1 MKVLWLL
8 NFLPAP
14 LARALDLPVQA
25 SGSWVT
31 ALYQAMAQQPVEII
45 LCAHNFAVTKT
56 ERREIDDTV
65 YWAFPTAEGAS
76 ALKKVLDAE
85 QPELVQVFGTEND
98 HPVWALETFDPE
110 KVLIYIQGLAG
121 PCGEHMADGLPER
134 FLRRQPLKETVT
146 ARFGGATVYQLRQR
160 LLDQGE
166 AEKKVFALAR
176 NVLGRTEWDKAFTA
190 SVNPQ
195 ARYYKLN
202 EILRAPFTPAAGSG
216 IRCAGP
222 AFS

>member
-56 ERREIDDTV
+56 ERREIGDTV

-76 ALKKVLDAE
+76 ALKKVLDTE

-98 HPVWALETFDPE
+98 HPVWALETFDP
-110 KVLIYIQGLAG
+110 
-121 PCGEHMADGLPER
+121 
-134 FLRRQPLKETVT
+134 
-146 ARFGGATVYQLRQR
+146 
-160 LLDQGE
+160 
-166 AEKKVFALAR
+166 
-176 NVLGRTEWDKAFTA
+176 
-190 SVNPQ
+190 
-195 ARYYKLN
+195 
-202 EILRAPFTPAAGSG
+202 
-216 IRCAGP
+216 
-222 AFS
+222 